1 MIDLYVH
8 AKNVVPVYIYC
19 TVAYKHI
26 IFYSLSLSLYLG
38 KLLSSTQ
45 DFETNSNQM
54 KNKLKMGY
62 YKVMKL
68 TKWHLHKP
76 AAMYI

>member
-38 KLLSSTQ
+38 NLLAGAKY
-45 DFETNSNQM
+45 FEKSSNQM

-68 TKWHLHKP
+68 TK
-76 AAMYI
+76 